1 MMTKLI
7 AAEEARN
14 MREQS
19 IVDFNDKGMV
29 KFIKHLNKKI
39 EEETAKGMWGFSLL
53 VEYCYDVEPDKVFS
67 ELSSVQIKELIKH
80 LENNGYR
87 AWIYNGCF
95 NVRWDELKEE
105 PEQIHTEVPVIKP
118 WYKFW

>member
-1 MMTKLI
+1 MTKLI
-7 AAEEARN
+7 TSQEARN

-19 IVDFNDKGMV
+19 IVDFNDKGMI
-29 KFIKHLNKKI
+29 KFIKYLNKKI
-39 EEETAKGMWGFSLL
+39 EEETAKGMWGFNLL
-53 VEYCYDVEPDKVFS
+53 TEHYCGAEPDKVFS

-87 AWIYNGCF
+87 AWMYCGLF
-95 NVRWDELKEE
+95 NVSWEEIKEE
-105 PEQIHTEVPVIKP
+105 PEQIHIEVPAIKP